1 MPLLRNISTNKIGS
15 YYNLILLILSG
26 ESIYILTYVIARIFR
41 PTFLDAFNLT
51 NLQLGSLFST
61 YGIFALLSYFFGGL
75 IADKFPPGKLMGIA
89 LFTTALGGL
98 VMATFPSF
106 FVLQILYAY
115 WGITTIFL
123 FWGAMIKATRIWGG
137 DKNQGTAFGFLD
149 AGRGVI
155 AALIGSI
162 GVFIFSKV
170 LKTGSNLE
178 STIER
183 QEALRYVIL
192 YSSFFVTIV
201 GFLVFHFMKSE
212 SKNKPKTNNSDL
224 SLKNIKSVL
233 KYKSIWLMMIIIISA
248 YVGYKITDIY
258 SLYAYEVM
266 LYSETKA
273 AEIGSLQLYL
283 RPIVCL
289 FFGFLADKSNS
300 IKWIIIGFNIILI
313 GSLIFASGII
323 TNHLNLIFLL
333 SLVITAV
340 GTYAVRAL
348 YFSIFN
354 EGKIPITV
362 TGTAVGIISVVGYT
376 PDIFATPIIGYLLD
390 NYPGSLGHQ
399 YVFTMLLL
407 FSLLGL
413 WASINFN
420 RNLNTQ

>member
-1 MPLLRNISTNKIGS
+1 M
-15 YYNLILLILSG
+15 
-26 ESIYILTYVIARIFR
+26 
-41 PTFLDAFNLT
+41 
-51 NLQLGSLFST
+51 QLGILFST

-212 SKNKPKTNNSDL
+212 SKNKPKTNNSAL

>member
-1 MPLLRNISTNKIGS
+1 M
-15 YYNLILLILSG
+15 
-26 ESIYILTYVIARIFR
+26 
-41 PTFLDAFNLT
+41 
-51 NLQLGSLFST
+51 GSLFSI
-61 YGIFALLSYFFGGL
+61 YGTIALFSYFGGGL

-89 LFTTALGGL
+89 LFSTALGGL

-123 FWGAMIKATRIWGG
+123 FWGAMIKATRLWGG
-137 DKNQGTAFGFLD
+137 NKNQGRAFGFLD

-170 LKTGSNLE
+170 LKNELSLE
-178 STIER
+178 SIIEK
-183 QEALRYVIL
+183 QEAFRYVIL
-192 YSSFFVTIV
+192 SSSFFVTIV
-201 GFLVFHFMKSE
+201 GILVFLFMKSE
-212 SKNKPKTNNSDL
+212 SINESKNESKKNNSIN
-224 SLKNIKSVL
+224 SLKNIKTVL
-233 KYKSIWLMMIIIISA
+233 KYRSIWLMMIIIISA
-248 YVGYKITDIY
+248 YVGYKLTDIY
-258 SLYAYEVM
+258 SLYAFEVM
-266 LYSETKA
+266 LYSEIKA

-289 FFGFLADKSNS
+289 IFGLLADKSSS
-300 IKWIIIGFNIILI
+300 IKWIIIGFNIMVI

-323 TNHLNLIFLL
+323 TNHMNLIFLL

-354 EGKIPITV
+354 EGKIPIKI
-362 TGTAVGIISVVGYT
+362 TGTAVGIISIAGYT
-376 PDIFATPIIGYLLD
+376 PDIFATPVMGYLLD

-399 YVFTMLLL
+399 YVFMMLFL

-413 WASINFN
+413 WASINFY
-420 RNLNTQ
+420 RNLNTR

>member
-1 MPLLRNISTNKIGS
+1 
-15 YYNLILLILSG
+15 
-26 ESIYILTYVIARIFR
+26 
-41 PTFLDAFNLT
+41 
-51 NLQLGSLFST
+51 
-61 YGIFALLSYFFGGL
+61 
-75 IADKFPPGKLMGIA
+75 MGIA
-89 LFTTALGGL
+89 LFTTALGGF

-115 WGITTIFL
+115 WGITTVFL
-123 FWGAMIKATRIWGG
+123 FWGAMIKATRLWGG
-137 DKNQGTAFGFLD
+137 NKNQGTAFGFLD

-170 LKTGSNLE
+170 LGRGLNLE
-178 STIER
+178 NTNEN

-192 YSSFFVTIV
+192 FSSFFVTTV

-212 SKNKPKTNNSDL
+212 SKNKSITNDSNYTLKTT
-224 SLKNIKSVL
+224 KSVL
-233 KYKSIWLMMIIIISA
+233 KYRSIWLIMIIIISA

-258 SLYAYEVM
+258 SLYAFEVM

-273 AEIGSLQLYL
+273 AKIASLQLYL

-289 FFGFLADKSNS
+289 IFGFLADKSNS
-300 IKWIIIGFNIILI
+300 IKWITIGFIIMLI
-313 GSLIFASGII
+313 GSLTFASGII
-323 TNHLNLIFLL
+323 TNHMNLIFLL

-354 EGKIPITV
+354 EAKIPIKV

-376 PDIFATPIIGYLLD
+376 PDIFATPIMGYLLD

-399 YVFTMLLL
+399 YIFTMLSL
-407 FSLLGL
+407 FSLLGIL
-413 WASINFN
+413 ASVKFN
-420 RNLNTQ
+420 RNLNTLNPHSTGEIFSK

>member
-1 MPLLRNISTNKIGS
+1 
-15 YYNLILLILSG
+15 
-26 ESIYILTYVIARIFR
+26 
-41 PTFLDAFNLT
+41 
-51 NLQLGSLFST
+51 LQLGSLFSI
-61 YGIFALLSYFFGGL
+61 YGTIALFSYFFGGL

-123 FWGAMIKATRIWGG
+123 FWGAMIKATRLWGG

-212 SKNKPKTNNSDL
+212 SKNKPKTNNSAL

>member
-1 MPLLRNISTNKIGS
+1 
-15 YYNLILLILSG
+15 
-26 ESIYILTYVIARIFR
+26 
-41 PTFLDAFNLT
+41 
-51 NLQLGSLFST
+51 LGSLFSI
-61 YGIFALLSYFFGGL
+61 YGTIALFSYFFGGL

-123 FWGAMIKATRIWGG
+123 FWGAMIKATRLWGG

-212 SKNKPKTNNSDL
+212 SKNKPKTNNSAL

>member
-1 MPLLRNISTNKIGS
+1 
-15 YYNLILLILSG
+15 
-26 ESIYILTYVIARIFR
+26 
-41 PTFLDAFNLT
+41 
-51 NLQLGSLFST
+51 
-61 YGIFALLSYFFGGL
+61 
-75 IADKFPPGKLMGIA
+75 MGIA

-123 FWGAMIKATRIWGG
+123 FWGAMIKATRLWGG
-137 DKNQGTAFGFLD
+137 NKNQGTAFGFLD

-192 YSSFFVTIV
+192 NSSFFVTIV

-212 SKNKPKTNNSDL
+212 SKNKAKTNNSAL

-258 SLYAYEVM
+258 SLYAFEVM

-273 AEIGSLQLYL
+273 AEVGSLQLYL

-300 IKWIIIGFNIILI
+300 IKWIIIGFNIVLI

-323 TNHLNLIFLL
+323 TNHMNLIFLL

-348 YFSIFN
+348 YFSVFN
-354 EGKIPITV
+354 EGKIPIKF

-390 NYPGSLGHQ
+390 NYPGSIGHQ
-399 YVFTMLLL
+399 YVFTILFL

-420 RNLNTQ
+420 RNLNNR

>member
-1 MPLLRNISTNKIGS
+1 M
-15 YYNLILLILSG
+15 
-26 ESIYILTYVIARIFR
+26 
-41 PTFLDAFNLT
+41 
-51 NLQLGSLFST
+51 QLGSLFST

-212 SKNKPKTNNSDL
+212 SKNKPKTNNSAL

>member
-1 MPLLRNISTNKIGS
+1 M
-15 YYNLILLILSG
+15 
-26 ESIYILTYVIARIFR
+26 
-41 PTFLDAFNLT
+41 
-51 NLQLGSLFST
+51 QLGSLFST
-61 YGIFALLSYFFGGL
+61 YGTIAIFSYFFGGL

-123 FWGAMIKATRIWGG
+123 FWGAMIKATRLWGG
-137 DKNQGTAFGFLD
+137 NKNQGTAFGFLD
-149 AGRGVI
+149 AGRGLI

-170 LKTGSNLE
+170 LKTGSILE

-212 SKNKPKTNNSDL
+212 SKNKSKTNNSAL

-283 RPIVCL
+283 RPIVCI

-300 IKWIIIGFNIILI
+300 IKWIIIGFNIMLI

-354 EGKIPITV
+354 EAKIPIKV
-362 TGTAVGIISVVGYT
+362 TGTAVGLISVVGYT

-390 NYPGSLGHQ
+390 NYPESLGYQ

-407 FSLLGL
+407 FSSLGL

-420 RNLNTQ
+420 RNLNSR

>member
-1 MPLLRNISTNKIGS
+1 M
-15 YYNLILLILSG
+15 
-26 ESIYILTYVIARIFR
+26 
-41 PTFLDAFNLT
+41 
-51 NLQLGSLFST
+51 GSLFST

-75 IADKFPPGKLMGIA
+75 VADKFTPGKLMGIA

-115 WGITTIFL
+115 WGITTVFL
-123 FWGAMIKATRIWGG
+123 FWGAMIKATRLWGG
-137 DKNQGTAFGFLD
+137 NKNQGTAFGFLD

-170 LKTGSNLE
+170 LETGLNLE
-178 STIER
+178 NINEK

-192 YSSFFVTIV
+192 FSSFFVTTV
-201 GFLVFHFMKSE
+201 GFLVFRFMKSE
-212 SKNKPKTNNSDL
+212 SNNKSITNDSDYSIKT
-224 SLKNIKSVL
+224 IKSVL
-233 KYKSIWLMMIIIISA
+233 KYRSIWLMMIIIISA

-258 SLYAYEVM
+258 SLYAFEVM

-273 AEIGSLQLYL
+273 AKIASLQLYL

-289 FFGFLADKSNS
+289 IFGFLADKSSS
-300 IKWIIIGFNIILI
+300 IKWITIGFNIMLI
-313 GSLIFASGII
+313 GSLTFASGII
-323 TNHLNLIFLL
+323 TNHMNLIFLL

-354 EGKIPITV
+354 EAKIPIKV

-376 PDIFATPIIGYLLD
+376 PDIFATPIMGYLLD

-399 YVFTMLLL
+399 YIFTMLSL

-413 WASINFN
+413 LASVKFN
-420 RNLNTQ
+420 RNLNTRNPHSTGEIFSK

>member
-1 MPLLRNISTNKIGS
+1 M
-15 YYNLILLILSG
+15 
-26 ESIYILTYVIARIFR
+26 
-41 PTFLDAFNLT
+41 
-51 NLQLGSLFST
+51 QLGSLFSI
-61 YGIFALLSYFFGGL
+61 YGTIALFSYFFGGL

-123 FWGAMIKATRIWGG
+123 FWGAMIKATRLWGG

-212 SKNKPKTNNSDL
+212 SKNKPKTNNLAL
-224 SLKNIKSVL
+224 SLINVKSVL

-289 FFGFLADKSNS
+289 FFGFLADKSDS

-354 EGKIPITV
+354 EGKIPIKV

>member
-1 MPLLRNISTNKIGS
+1 M
-15 YYNLILLILSG
+15 
-26 ESIYILTYVIARIFR
+26 
-41 PTFLDAFNLT
+41 
-51 NLQLGSLFST
+51 QLGSLFSI
-61 YGIFALLSYFFGGL
+61 YGTIALFSYFFGGL

-123 FWGAMIKATRIWGG
+123 FWGAMIKATRLWGG

-212 SKNKPKTNNSDL
+212 SKNKSKKNNSIL

-258 SLYAYEVM
+258 SLYAFEVM
-266 LYSETKA
+266 LYSESKA

-300 IKWIIIGFNIILI
+300 IKWIIIGFKVMLI

-323 TNHLNLIFLL
+323 TNHMNLIFLL

-354 EGKIPITV
+354 EGKIPINI

-376 PDIFATPIIGYLLD
+376 PDIFATPIMGYLLD

-399 YVFTMLLL
+399 YVFTMLFL

-420 RNLNTQ
+420 RNLNTR